1 MKTTTTTRTTTR
13 TTTTP
18 SPASLRGGKTP
29 TRRSSSSSSSSSRT
43 FAIVLA
49 VLVGLG
55 CLKMCCVG
63 LFARGFLFIRV
74 ELAQKSWSHR
84 VSSSDS
90 DVSPSSSPSR
100 IDKLIVLIIDAARYD
115 WVATSSSGKFEESES
130 DHHHRVGLKTLQDYY
145 NTAQKKRK
153 KKKKDYVDNV
163 DVGSESPNS
172 LLFKFIAD
180 APTTT
185 SQRLKGLLTGSLPTF
200 VDISNSFSSKTLE
213 EDNLIHQLQQNGKK
227 RILFS
232 GDDTWAELF
241 PSADNGNNL
250 SSRYS
255 SYFADFEAFPSMNVK
270 DTETVDTGVRNS
282 WKKAHALAMRNRN
295 GSNTSVD
302 NKNTS
307 DNSTRDDDDDADW
320 DVWIGHMLGAD
331 HVGHTYGAKTKEM
344 KKKLEQ
350 NDRDIRN
357 IMNDL
362 KTEKEVYAKALFLVF
377 GDHGMTD
384 EGDHGGSSEVE
395 VNSFL
400 FAHRPHGNIAAA
412 FEDDE
417 DEDDDIST
425 IRSKN
430 EMMQIDLVPTLSVL
444 MGVPIPFSSLGLV
457 NEKLWDLC
465 HNDEEDDANTNS
477 DTNINNNKRI
487 SASFERALDQ
497 NVRQVW
503 RYINAYHRIKRFETS
518 AFTRIEEMHVRYQNL
533 SRLENTG
540 SSENKKDLG
549 VAFLKETQRMTRN
562 SWVTFGLVSMVF
574 GIVCFSVVL
583 LLYVYYIAYFTF
595 VDATAAECEIGRR
608 KKVAMNSNS
617 LTSFPYLFLVSFA
630 VYFLSLAA
638 RCSNSFIESERETY
652 QYLLA
657 TLLAATCIDRLRS
670 RKRKYPRDSYECSK
684 TFTRDGV
691 IYNAIQALLC
701 NAILARIGETW
712 MKTNSTEEISSSRES
727 FLIFTT
733 FCFAISHDLQN
744 FEMTVS
750 WLFWAFSA
758 MHGNNLWYPRI
769 VFACS
774 WIWFPITRLFGSLS
788 PRRRMNSRDFLWTL
802 LPVFAVLTNSTHIG
816 GIFVLL
822 SARMMDFSA
831 LSISNMLASFP
842 STPRPDARR
851 LEQLGSIF
859 AASVAS
865 LFFSQVIF
873 YGGGHWVK
881 FNGLRFTAGMTGMD
895 SFNWYLCGFLLGL
908 DTFCGEIISVLMFPI
923 FLSYF
928 SSAAASS
935 SSSSSS
941 VRNHWVNKE
950 KEEKEAERVDLNVRC
965 VGVLMLALLRGLGVL
980 VSTSFVAYERRHLM
994 TWAIF
999 APKFIFEICSLL
1011 VFECILVFSFVLASK
1026 TRAYESLSAQVR
1038 KRERKRSS

>member
-1 MKTTTTTRTTTR
+1 
-13 TTTTP
+13 
-18 SPASLRGGKTP
+18 
-29 TRRSSSSSSSSSRT
+29 
-43 FAIVLA
+43 
-49 VLVGLG
+49 
-55 CLKMCCVG
+55 
-63 LFARGFLFIRV
+63 
-74 ELAQKSWSHR
+74 
-84 VSSSDS
+84 
-90 DVSPSSSPSR
+90 
-100 IDKLIVLIIDAARYD
+100 
-115 WVATSSSGKFEESES
+115 
-130 DHHHRVGLKTLQDYY
+130 
-145 NTAQKKRK
+145 
-153 KKKKDYVDNV
+153 
-163 DVGSESPNS
+163 
-172 LLFKFIAD
+172 
-180 APTTT
+180 
-185 SQRLKGLLTGSLPTF
+185 
-200 VDISNSFSSKTLE
+200 
-213 EDNLIHQLQQNGKK
+213 
-227 RILFS
+227 
-232 GDDTWAELF
+232 
-241 PSADNGNNL
+241 
-250 SSRYS
+250 
-255 SYFADFEAFPSMNVK
+255 MNVK

-307 DNSTRDDDDDADW
+307 DNSTRDDDDDDDADW

-518 AFTRIEEMHVRYQNL
+518 AFTRIEEMHVSYQNL

-608 KKVAMNSNS
+608 KK
-617 LTSFPYLFLVSFA
+617 
-630 VYFLSLAA
+630 
-638 RCSNSFIESERETY
+638 
-652 QYLLA
+652 
-657 TLLAATCIDRLRS
+657 S
-670 RKRKYPRDSYECSK
+670 R
-684 TFTRDGV
+684 
-691 IYNAIQALLC
+691 
-701 NAILARIGETW
+701 
-712 MKTNSTEEISSSRES
+712 
-727 FLIFTT
+727 
-733 FCFAISHDLQN
+733 
-744 FEMTVS
+744 
-750 WLFWAFSA
+750 
-758 MHGNNLWYPRI
+758 
-769 VFACS
+769 
-774 WIWFPITRLFGSLS
+774 
-788 PRRRMNSRDFLWTL
+788 
-802 LPVFAVLTNSTHIG
+802 
-816 GIFVLL
+816 
-822 SARMMDFSA
+822 
-831 LSISNMLASFP
+831 
-842 STPRPDARR
+842 
-851 LEQLGSIF
+851 
-859 AASVAS
+859 
-865 LFFSQVIF
+865 
-873 YGGGHWVK
+873 
-881 FNGLRFTAGMTGMD
+881 
-895 SFNWYLCGFLLGL
+895 
-908 DTFCGEIISVLMFPI
+908 
-923 FLSYF
+923 
-928 SSAAASS
+928 
-935 SSSSSS
+935 
-941 VRNHWVNKE
+941 
-950 KEEKEAERVDLNVRC
+950 
-965 VGVLMLALLRGLGVL
+965 
-980 VSTSFVAYERRHLM
+980 
-994 TWAIF
+994 
-999 APKFIFEICSLL
+999 
-1011 VFECILVFSFVLASK
+1011 
-1026 TRAYESLSAQVR
+1026 
-1038 KRERKRSS
+1038 